1 MDQQETDQLVGQLF
15 AVITGLFEDGAGLAM
30 KGQVPRGKDIPRL
43 TAELRTM
50 AQDIGH
56 LLDAAEVALRHV
68 D

>member
-15 AVITGLFEDGAGLAM
+15 VLITGLFEDGAGLAM
-30 KGQVPRGKDIPRL
+30 EGQVPRSKDVPGLI
-43 TAELRTM
+43 AELRTI

-56 LLDAAEVALRHV
+56 LLDVAEVALRHI